1 MSHFFKAILPRLFTL
16 MRFCARLWERVGRK
30 IKLTRKIFLPAA
42 IACMA
47 LAGME
52 SAYAATAQCSTA
64 FNPTRVDFN
73 QVNIPPNAQVGDVLA
88 SVTVDFPVNCP
99 ANPNASGPSGFYLTY
114 LANSAYKPSSTV
126 WGAWELP
133 SPTVGMGIRVTNITH
148 NMVLRGP
155 SCNGTAIVL
164 DMNCFFAPEGL
175 TTIPTA
181 FSLPIKFRVELVKTA
196 TNTATGAPA
205 TTIMAFRNYDVVSK
219 TMSNSY
225 GNLWFGAMTPQVST
239 CTVTT
244 PKISVRLPILKVSDL
259 SSPGT
264 PAGRE
269 NFQIDLSC
277 NGGKTVY
284 VTLTDAT
291 DPSNRS
297 NLLTLSKDSSAGN
310 VKLQILK
317 RSDYTPVNFGPD
329 SAVLNNPG
337 QWLFGSSG
345 APGTTGNNRSIL
357 LAAQYVST
365 GPVTPGTVNA
375 VATFTLYYQ

>member
-114 LANSAYKPSSTV
+114 LANSAYRPSSTV
-126 WGAWELP
+126 DGAWELP
-133 SPTVGMGIRVTNITH
+133 SPTLGMGIRITNITH
-148 NMVLRGP
+148 DNMVLRGQ

-164 DMNCFFAPEGL
+164 DMNCFFAPAGL

-196 TNTATGAPA
+196 TNTATGTPGA
-205 TTIMAFRNYDVVSK
+205 TIMAFRNYDVVSK

-225 GNLWFGAMTPQVST
+225 GNLWFGAMTPTVST
-239 CTVTT
+239 CTVLT
-244 PKISVRLPILKVSDL
+244 PNLSVTLPTLKVSDL
-259 SSPGT
+259 SPGKPTGDT
-264 PAGRE
+264 P
-269 NFQIDLSC
+269 FQIDLSC
-277 NGGKTVY
+277 SGGKSIY
-284 VTLTDAT
+284 VTLTDAA
-291 DPSNRS
+291 DPGNRS
-297 NLLTLSKDSSAGN
+297 SLLSLSSQSTARN
-310 VKLQILK
+310 VKLQIVKADKSL
-317 RSDYTPVNFGPD
+317 VNFGPPT
-329 SAVLNNPG
+329 AVANNPG
-337 QWLFGSSG
+337 QWKVDSSG
-345 APGTTGNNRSIL
+345 AAGTTGNARSIDL
-357 LAAQYVST
+357 VAQYVST
-365 GPVTPGTVNA
+365 GAVTPGSVEA
-375 VATFTLYYQ
+375 AAMFTLYYP